1 MDEFKII
8 PINVGHGESILVC
21 INHNDRK
28 FNLLVD
34 GGSYCKSTD
43 AYNKP
48 VFHVENIKRIAQT
61 TDLHGLVVSH
71 VDDDHIGGIIHIIR
85 EWKKLDQERN
95 FFLIFND
102 YIDHSISFSQ
112 GEVLIDEIE
121 QLQKNQNIN
130 IRILNTYSKRYIS
143 ANRWIQKYLYTLPI
157 QVLSIFQ
164 RKMLPEKRSDY
175 IYLTLLTPGKKEI
188 NSLMQEWK
196 KYKIGKQKG
205 KKTSANGKIINDSS
219 ISLLLEYDGH
229 TILFTGD
236 SSIEL
241 IRHKLNELS
250 KVINHI
256 DYINLCHH
264 GAAENNRGILELL
277 EEYKCGNVFASTNS
291 VRYPEHPSLFMLY
304 KIIRNSGTKIY
315 LTNELLCLGQRP
327 KWNLVNSKVFSGGP
341 NVEGNINTIVQN
353 LEAMEFPPDQQ
364 NLEKFVEGMKDK
376 LVVNSSGKIIM
387 DVDKLIEAFCAQ
399 IKDEL
404 EKAIGDGKII
414 CKQEYI
420 AI

>member
-1 MDEFKII
+1 M
-8 PINVGHGESILVC
+8 IN
-21 INHNDRK
+21 R
-28 FNLLVD
+28 
-34 GGSYCKSTD
+34 
-43 AYNKP
+43 
-48 VFHVENIKRIAQT
+48 
-61 TDLHGLVVSH
+61 
-71 VDDDHIGGIIHIIR
+71 
-85 EWKKLDQERN
+85 
-95 FFLIFND
+95 
-102 YIDHSISFSQ
+102 
-112 GEVLIDEIE
+112 
-121 QLQKNQNIN
+121 
-130 IRILNTYSKRYIS
+130 
-143 ANRWIQKYLYTLPI
+143 
-157 QVLSIFQ
+157 
-164 RKMLPEKRSDY
+164 
-175 IYLTLLTPGKKEI
+175 
-188 NSLMQEWK
+188 
-196 KYKIGKQKG
+196 
-205 KKTSANGKIINDSS
+205 
-219 ISLLLEYDGH
+219 
-229 TILFTGD
+229 
-236 SSIEL
+236 
-241 IRHKLNELS
+241 
-250 KVINHI
+250 I